1 MELPKFLILFLF
13 AATVAWSQ
21 QQFPGLP
28 SLRQGSSLT
37 VEKESDL
44 LVSPNGTFSSGFYK
58 VGTDAYCYAIWFTN
72 SANKTVAWMANRD
85 EPVSARG
92 SKLTLHKDGN
102 LVLTDGVGSTV
113 WSTSTF
119 SNAGVEARL
128 LETGNLVLINQ
139 SKGVIWQSFDFPTDT
154 VLPSQRIVKKT
165 MLVSM
170 RSQGTYLSGYYNF
183 KFDDT
188 NILYLIYNGPIISSV
203 YWPRTDATVFYSK
216 RTPYNS
222 SRIAILNEAG
232 QFRSSD
238 NLNFNASDYGVG
250 PKRRLTI
257 DYDGI
262 LRLYSLDESTGLW
275 EISWLP
281 SSVGACQV
289 DGLCGEY
296 GICIYNPHP
305 TCTCPY
311 GFTRNNPSDWSKGC
325 SPSFNLSTDSSK
337 LDFME
342 LPYTDYY
349 GYDLGTYRFG
359 ISFEACRNSCLNA
372 TRCRGFGYALDG
384 QGQCYPKSLLLNGY
398 RSPTSRMIIH
408 IKVPKGFLSPHAL
421 PTKFETHDLNC
432 SGAQVVFNSNDPE
445 AERNRNWYMKYLIG
459 FVGSFAVI
467 EALCVGL
474 TWWYLFR
481 KHAHEE
487 LSNIAGYM
495 ALAMDFKRFT
505 YAELTRATGNF
516 KQKIGKGGFGTVY
529 KGLLDDGRVVAVKRL
544 EGVLQ
549 GEAEFWAE
557 VSVIGN
563 VNHRNLVKLW
573 GFCAENDHK
582 LMVYEY
588 LKNGSLDKILFSDVE
603 FGLEKRYNIALGTAK
618 GLSYLHEECLEW
630 VLHCDVKPQ
639 NILLADDLEPRV
651 ADFGMAKLFK
661 DIHGVRDS
669 HGIGFSQVRGT
680 RGYLAPEWMM
690 NLKIDAKADVYSY
703 GVVLLELL
711 SGRSASSF
719 LSTGGQYNEYNHLVH
734 WVTEMIGEEG
744 LEKVIDPRLHHEFN
758 TKLKRLMKVAM
769 SCVQED
775 RKARPAMSKVVELL
789 LENDE

>member
-1 MELPKFLILFLF
+1 
-13 AATVAWSQ
+13 
-21 QQFPGLP
+21 
-28 SLRQGSSLT
+28 
-37 VEKESDL
+37 
-44 LVSPNGTFSSGFYK
+44 
-58 VGTDAYCYAIWFTN
+58 
-72 SANKTVAWMANRD
+72 
-85 EPVSARG
+85 
-92 SKLTLHKDGN
+92 
-102 LVLTDGVGSTV
+102 
-113 WSTSTF
+113 
-119 SNAGVEARL
+119 
-128 LETGNLVLINQ
+128 
-139 SKGVIWQSFDFPTDT
+139 
-154 VLPSQRIVKKT
+154 
-165 MLVSM
+165 
-170 RSQGTYLSGYYNF
+170 
-183 KFDDT
+183 
-188 NILYLIYNGPIISSV
+188 
-203 YWPRTDATVFYSK
+203 
-216 RTPYNS
+216 
-222 SRIAILNEAG
+222 
-232 QFRSSD
+232 
-238 NLNFNASDYGVG
+238 
-250 PKRRLTI
+250 
-257 DYDGI
+257 
-262 LRLYSLDESTGLW
+262 
-275 EISWLP
+275 
-281 SSVGACQV
+281 
-289 DGLCGEY
+289 
-296 GICIYNPHP
+296 
-305 TCTCPY
+305 
-311 GFTRNNPSDWSKGC
+311 
-325 SPSFNLSTDSSK
+325 
-337 LDFME
+337 
-342 LPYTDYY
+342 
-349 GYDLGTYRFG
+349 
-359 ISFEACRNSCLNA
+359 
-372 TRCRGFGYALDG
+372 
-384 QGQCYPKSLLLNGY
+384 
-398 RSPTSRMIIH
+398 MIIH
-408 IKVPKGFLSPHAL
+408 IKVPKGFLNPHAL

-529 KGLLDDGRVVAVKRL
+529 KGLLDGGRVVAVKRL

-557 VSVIGN
+557 
-563 VNHRNLVKLW
+563 
-573 GFCAENDHK
+573 
-582 LMVYEY
+582 
-588 LKNGSLDKILFSDVE
+588 NGSLEKILFLDVE
-603 FGLEKRYNIALGTAK
+603 FGLEKRYNIALGTAN
-618 GLSYLHEECLEW
+618 GLSYLHECLEW

-661 DIHGVRDS
+661 DIHGIRDS
-669 HGIGFSQVRGT
+669 HGIGFSRVSGT

-690 NLKIDAKADVYSY
+690 NLKIDAKAVVYSY

-758 TKLKRLMKVAM
+758 MKLKRLMKVAM